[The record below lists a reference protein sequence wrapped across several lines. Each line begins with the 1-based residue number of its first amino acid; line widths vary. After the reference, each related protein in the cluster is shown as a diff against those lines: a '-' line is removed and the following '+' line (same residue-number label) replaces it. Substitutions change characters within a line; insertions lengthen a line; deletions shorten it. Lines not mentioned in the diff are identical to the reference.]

1 MRHRLPI
8 SKANVHWNYKLKKLS
23 LVEDNFI
30 PHNSIN
36 ILAVEIINGSF
47 SFSDLDAI
55 AKLTNNVWGIKTDSI
70 YDFFEEYA
78 NLIPRVRIFESVD
91 I

>member
-1 MRHRLPI
+1 MRHRIPI
-8 SKANVHWNYKLKKLS
+8 SRANLQWNYVFKKLS
-23 LVEDNFI
+23 LVDHNFN
-30 PHNSIN
+30 PYDGIN
-36 ILAVEIINGSF
+36 IMAVEIINGKL

-55 AKLTNNVWGIKTDSI
+55 AKLTNNVWGIKTNSI

-78 NLIPRVRIFESVD
+78 NLIPSVRIFESVD